1 MSTIRLGK
9 INTNTTARDY
19 GSYVATICRSDSGF
33 LRPYLATD
41 TLSVD
46 TFFGSFPFKDM
57 VCKFIEDGIPVLLLP
72 MLTPMSATNRCTL
85 RLNDA
90 SITPDFPYAHPKY
103 GRKYEP
109 FAPGDGAAPDADVAS
124 GKESYVHVLD
134 FANVPTESLEDYYS
148 YVITRVGRD
157 PGIPDDAPKRVA
169 IYLQLPPPGADA
181 PTQPVVPSSYYDC
194 RLPVPKAESDVK
206 AAFVAAVKGCINGTV
221 PAKWDTQGGEEDR
234 YMTGAECRDI
244 FDIITDNVGGFLSAN
259 AIVITREDYDDSY
272 GDSDGRVFHKLY
284 PTFDAYKEAKWTEA
298 RSQFRS
304 WMASQDYLLCD
315 TMLAVGCCT
324 AIFDDMSADGGGYKE
339 FDSESEF
346 DAYLSEFEER
356 LRAVPGDGSGYEWY
370 GRDLPYYSLCVSN
383 DTPVPILEFY
393 NMEGFSTFTVR
404 TPDMDAVARSTER
417 SKVVEFY
424 AKAKGSRGGGISVTI
439 EGVERTEHCY
449 RLYLASGEYRETFD
463 VTTAEGTDDF
473 MHVGEVGRHSLL
485 VDAKL
490 FNYRLSD
497 GRRIS
502 TDDFEELAPEG
513 EPYDGNRVEIP
524 NLPEGTWT
532 LGRSSKEIFDYESVC
547 ETLDVLSDSEFY
559 PDFLLVNELDYGS
572 DRHEEPS
579 GGGSM
584 VEMGEDRNYD
594 YLQRLLAYVERR
606 STQALIRVDEFI
618 YAPPDIVRSPSETYP
633 RIPTPLLAKGSRML
647 YFNGCYRLNGMLYPC
662 FYPYA
667 VNFLKGDYIKKLPY
681 GVLYD
686 VEGRYDKS
694 LLSAK
699 GINYLEYDNYCYCY
713 KTVREPDGSKDP
725 DATVRFIA
733 SRISR
738 VFLKGKLD
746 FVGVTEEVLSK
757 TISDKV
763 SRAKT
768 LVPILGDVDSGYSI
782 NGSSVAITVAFT
794 IPSLVNKEYRLN
806 ITLTTT

>member
-46 TFFGSFPFKDM
+46 TFFGSFPFKGM

-72 MLTPMSATNRCTL
+72 MLTPMSGTNKCTL

-90 SITPDFPYAHPKY
+90 SITPDFPYAYPKY

-109 FAPGDGAAPDADVAS
+109 FDPEEGDPPDADVAS
-124 GKESYVHVLD
+124 GKKSYVHVLD
-134 FANVPTESLEDYYS
+134 FAKVTTETLEDYYS
-148 YVITRVGRD
+148 YVITRAG
-157 PGIPDDAPKRVA
+157 GTTRVA
-169 IYLQLPPPGADA
+169 IHLQLPPPGEDA
-181 PTQPVVPSSYYDC
+181 PSQPVVQSSYYNC

-206 AAFVAAVKGCINGTV
+206 GAFVATVKDCINGRI
-221 PAKWDTQGGEEDR
+221 PAKEDTQGGERD
-234 YMTGAECRDI
+234 YVITGAECWDV
-244 FDIITDNVGGFLSAN
+244 FDIIIGNVDGFLTSN
-259 AIVITREDYDDSY
+259 TIVITREDYDDSY
-272 GDSDGRVFHKLY
+272 GDSDGRVSHKLY

-298 RSQFRS
+298 RTLFRS
-304 WMASQDYLLCD
+304 WMASRDYLLCD
-315 TMLAVGCCT
+315 AMLAVDCCT
-324 AIFDDMSADGGGYKE
+324 SIFDDMSTDGGGYKE
-339 FDSESEF
+339 FDSVSES

-356 LRAVPGDGSGYEWY
+356 LRAVPDDGSGYEWY
-370 GRDLPYYSLCVSN
+370 GRDLPYYSLCVRN
-383 DTPVPILEFY
+383 NTPVPILEFY

-404 TPDMDAVARSTER
+404 TPDMDAIARCTES

-439 EGVERTEHCY
+439 ESVARAERCY
-449 RLYLASGEYRETFD
+449 RLHLSSGEYRETFD
-463 VTTAEGTDDF
+463 VTTAESTDDF
-473 MHVGEVGRHSLL
+473 MHIGEVGRHSLL

-513 EPYDGNRVEIP
+513 EPYDGGRVETP
-524 NLPEGTWT
+524 VLPEGTWT
-532 LGRSSKEIFDYESVC
+532 LGRSSKEVFDYESAC
-547 ETLDVLSDSEFY
+547 ETLGVLSDSEFY

-579 GGGSM
+579 GEGTM
-584 VEMGEDRNYD
+584 AEVGEDRNYG
-594 YLQRLLAYVERR
+594 YLQKLLSYAERR
-606 STQALIRVDEFI
+606 STQVLVRVDEFI

-633 RIPTPLLAKGSRML
+633 RIPTPLPSKGSRML
-647 YFNGCYRLNGMLYPC
+647 YFNGCYRHNGLLYPC

-667 VNFLKGDYIKKLPY
+667 VNFLKGDYIKRLPY

-686 VEGRYDKS
+686 VEGRYDKD
-694 LLSAK
+694 LLSSK

-713 KTVREPDGSKDP
+713 KTVREPDGSRDP
-725 DATVRFIA
+725 DAIVRFVA

-738 VFLKGKLD
+738 VFLKGRLD
-746 FVGVTEEVLSK
+746 FVGVTEEELSK
-757 TISDKV
+757 AISDKV

-782 NGSSVAITVAFT
+782 DGSYVAITVAFT